1 MSRASAA
8 TTQQTTLEGGSGR
21 TARRSRVAWPDV
33 RRAVREAHECKLVHA
48 VKVRRDGAIDL
59 VIKRD
64 DASARLKTTQPP
76 PTAAPQQATKTR
88 KQRRMERKDAF
99 HQRQREKAT
108 AALGLLSSRPPG
120 LPPTALLP
128 PPPPASLIPPLTASF
143 GAENVTMSARVDKR
157 EAAQVGAD
165 KTPTKPEETNAAED
179 ESRANERSSSERKK
193 TRGKPLFS
201 DVTRGGPS
209 RSDSGS

>member
-8 TTQQTTLEGGSGR
+8 TTQQTTSEGGSSR
-21 TARRSRVAWPDV
+21 TARRSRVAWQDV

-59 VIKRD
+59 VIKRE
-64 DASARLKTTQPP
+64 DASAKSTKAKPP
-76 PTAAPQQATKTR
+76 PTAAPQQTAKSR
-88 KQRRMERKDAF
+88 KQKRMDRKDAF
-99 HQRQREKAT
+99 HQRQREKAA

-120 LPPTALLP
+120 LLPTALLP
-128 PPPPASLIPPLTASF
+128 PPPPAAPIPPLAASS
-143 GAENVTMSARVDKR
+143 GAANVTMSERVDKR
-157 EAAQVGAD
+157 EASQVGAD
-165 KTPTKPEETNAAED
+165 KTPTKPEETSAAGD
-179 ESRANERSSSERKK
+179 ELRANERSSSERKK

-201 DVTRGGPS
+201 EIVSGPS

>member
-1 MSRASAA
+1 MSRDNAA
-8 TTQQTTLEGGSGR
+8 TTQHSTAEGGSGR

-33 RRAVREAHECKLVHA
+33 RRAVRESHESRLVHA

-64 DASARLKTTQPP
+64 DASAAKSKTAQPP
-76 PTAAPQQATKTR
+76 PTAAPQQAAKPR

-99 HQRQREKAT
+99 HQRQREKAA

-120 LPPTALLP
+120 LLPTALLP
-128 PPPPASLIPPLTASF
+128 PPPPAPLIPPPTASS
-143 GAENVTMSARVDKR
+143 GAEGVTMSARADKR

-165 KTPTKPEETNAAED
+165 KTPTKNEETTAAGD
-179 ESRANERSSSERKK
+179 ESHANERSNDERSSSERKK
-193 TRGKPLFS
+193 TRGTPLFS
-201 DVTRGGPS
+201 N
-209 RSDSGS
+209 